1 MATENNN
8 LDLFSLLPESLLLA
22 ILSFLP
28 FKEAAARTCI
38 LNKKW
43 LNIWQSGNNIDFDEN
58 FFVDST
64 SDEIKQAQRKVFI
77 DFITNWIAHFNH
89 RDIDK
94 FSLKISN
101 PLSCSNTIERC
112 VAFAAQCRV
121 KDLTLDFSDKKNFN
135 NDNNNT
141 VFPVPAQVYQLGSS
155 LESLKLSSCG
165 FDAPDSLNFNALKD
179 LSLSRVDVKIKT
191 LKTLLST
198 CRTIQSLSLEKCWG
212 LGHFDLGYE
221 PICLTRLVV
230 NKCEMDSDYLS
241 FNAPILHYF
250 KYSGL
255 VFTSDINARE
265 IEEVD
270 IDFALES
277 SFNECGNELCKI
289 LIDFSAAKILTVCS
303 YLLQVIPSGDEPV
316 RIQGGLN
323 VKHLILNTQM
333 HPNELGG
340 LEFLLNSC
348 PLMEKLTMNIG
359 SGVIFEDYKH
369 PFDVD
374 LKNFW
379 KGRRVVPVCLIRS
392 LKVVEMNKSKTTNS
406 EVTTLYFLMCA
417 GKVLE
422 QINIHIW
429 SADDGLKEIRYARA
443 RYLNTVEKCSNNL
456 QISVY

>member
-1 MATENNN
+1 MAAENNN

-22 ILSFLP
+22 IVSFLP

-43 LNIWQSGNNIDFDEN
+43 LKIWQSGTDINFDEN

-77 DFITNWIAHFNH
+77 DFITNWIAHFTERN
-89 RDIDK
+89 INK

-101 PLSCSNTIERC
+101 PQSCSNTIESC
-112 VAFAAQCRV
+112 VEFAAQRRV
-121 KDLTLDFSDKKNFN
+121 KDLTLDFSGKKNFN
-135 NDNNNT
+135 NNNNNAL
-141 VFPVPAQVYQLGSS
+141 FPMPTQVYQLSSS
-155 LESLKLSSCG
+155 LETLKLISCG
-165 FDAPDSLNFNALKD
+165 FDVPDSLNFNALRD
-179 LSLSRVDVKIKT
+179 LSLRWIDVKIET
-191 LKTLLST
+191 LKTLLSN
-198 CRTIQSLSLEKCWG
+198 CKTIQSLSLEKCRG
-212 LGHFDLGYE
+212 LQHFDLGYV
-221 PICLTRLVV
+221 PISLRSLVV
-230 NKCEMDSDYLS
+230 NKCEIELDYLS
-241 FNAPILHYF
+241 FNAPILEYF

-255 VFTSDINARE
+255 VFTSDINASD
-265 IEEVD
+265 IEEVE

-277 SFNECGNELCKI
+277 RFNDCGNELCKI
-289 LIDFSAAKILTVCS
+289 LLDFSAAKILKLCS

-316 RIQGGLN
+316 GIQEDLN

-348 PLMEKLTMNIG
+348 PLMEKLTLNLG

-369 PFDVD
+369 PYDVD
-374 LKNFW
+374 HKNFW
-379 KGRRVVPVCLIRS
+379 KGRRVVPKCLIRS
-392 LKVVEMNKSKTTNS
+392 LKVVEVNNAKTTDS
-406 EVTTLYFLMCA
+406 EVITLYFFMQA

-422 QINIHIW
+422 QINIHVC
-429 SADDGLKEIRYARA
+429 SADDGLTEIRYVRA
-443 RYLNTVEKCSNNL
+443 RCLKNANKCSNNL

>member
-22 ILSFLP
+22 IVSFLP

-43 LNIWQSGNNIDFDEN
+43 LNIWQSGNDIDFDEN

-77 DFITNWIAHFNH
+77 DFITNWIAHFTQ
-89 RDIDK
+89 RDINK

-101 PLSCSNTIERC
+101 PHSCRNTIESC
-112 VAFAAQCRV
+112 VEFAAQRRV
-121 KDLTLDFSDKKNFN
+121 KDLTLDFSDKRNFN
-135 NDNNNT
+135 NNKDNAL
-141 VFPVPAQVYQLGSS
+141 FPVPTQVYQLGSS

-165 FDAPDSLNFNALKD
+165 FIVPDSLNFDALRD
-179 LSLSRVDVKIKT
+179 LSLSCVHVKIKT
-191 LKTLLST
+191 LKSLLSS
-198 CRTIQSLSLEKCWG
+198 CSTIQSLSLEKCWG
-212 LGHFDLGYE
+212 LQHFDLGYV
-221 PICLTRLVV
+221 PICLRRLVV
-230 NKCEMDSDYLS
+230 NKCEIELDYLS
-241 FNAPILHYF
+241 FNAPILQYF

-255 VFTSDINARE
+255 VFTSDINAKE

-277 SFNECGNELCKI
+277 RFNECGNELCQI
-289 LIDFSAAKILTVCS
+289 LLDFSAAKILTVCS

-316 RIQGGLN
+316 QIQGDLN
-323 VKHLILNTQM
+323 VKHLILNTQL

-348 PLMEKLTMNIG
+348 SLMEKLTLNLG
-359 SGVIFEDYKH
+359 SGVIFEDYKN
-369 PFDVD
+369 PYDVD

-379 KGRRVVPVCLIRS
+379 QRRRVVPTCLMRS
-392 LKVVEMNKSKTTNS
+392 LKVVEVNKSKTTDS
-406 EVTTLYFLMCA
+406 EVITLYFFMLT

-422 QINIHIW
+422 EINIHICN
-429 SADDGLKEIRYARA
+429 ADDGLTEIRYARA
-443 RYLNTVEKCSNNL
+443 RYLRTAEKCSSNL
-456 QISVY
+456 RISVY